1 MLIASDPLFVA
12 AVVSAVLAAICVVA
26 IDRPLAL
33 WIVEFEPSTLWD
45 RGIEVLEWT
54 VGLPV
59 LRLFSSVALVAGML
73 VVMAVPRWRVHAPV
87 WMLMAGTHVVCRF
100 LSFHI
105 KGATGRLRPNEWM
118 AHGGDGTF
126 WRDGIGFP
134 SGHVVLFASI
144 VIPLAVVAPRTRPL
158 LAIVGFVMAARMA
171 VNEHWASDVIAS
183 ITLVALVAWMLAW
196 ALRVG
201 ERRRRT

>member
-1 MLIASDPLFVA
+1 M
-12 AVVSAVLAAICVVA
+12 LAAICVVA

-33 WIVEFEPSTLWD
+33 WIVAFEPSTLWD

-54 VGLPV
+54 IGLPV
-59 LRLFSSVALVAGML
+59 LRLGSSVVLVAGML
-73 VVMAVPRWRVHAPV
+73 VVMAVPRWHIRAPA
-87 WMLMAGTHVVCRF
+87 WMLVAGTHVVCRF

-105 KGATGRLRPNEWM
+105 KGATGRLRPSEWI
-118 AHGGDGTF
+118 AQGGDGTF

-134 SGHVVLFASI
+134 SGHVVLFTSI
-144 VIPLAVVAPRTRPL
+144 LIPLAVVAPRTRPL
-158 LAIVGFVMAARMA
+158 LAIAGFVMAARMA
-171 VNEHWASDVIAS
+171 VNAHFTSDVLAS
-183 ITLVALVAWMLAW
+183 ITLVALVAWALAW